1 MKKKRYCLLLIM
13 ILLFCGACRVDEFDS
28 VVTPTPSW
36 QDLFAGN
43 AVTEIPSS
51 TCKPTATPI
60 PMPQAEKMEQTY
72 QPKEGQVELICLYDG
87 NFTRLDDTT
96 LFELN
101 TRIAEKGY
109 NFYISVLEEVRTDYV
124 SGWCKKYLN
133 SGNQV
138 DLVCTSGNSGNSI
151 STTTQTVEIIKAGLL
166 LPYSEYP
173 EIEEKSVLRG
183 TYPESVWNMW
193 SVMGEV
199 YGVRYANYPFSPAVL
214 TINLE
219 LAEKLEIKVPEY
231 LTLTE
236 LDEYLE
242 LAAKNGYYPIVGGSP
257 VLSYAGYDE
266 VKPGLYVKV
275 DETGIRA
282 ANPLEDEDLKEM
294 LLTWT
299 RYRENGWIEE
309 IVYSREDG
317 TSNRAAL
324 HNENTL
330 FFTGLEL
337 DGQLTAYL
345 EGVYRPYGKKES
357 QRCGYDEIEV
367 EVKCYKQGD
376 YVANENDTAFLM
388 GISTNSEHKEE
399 ALQFLTLLQTDE
411 QIVRLM
417 RYGVEGIH
425 YVKGEDGYEETEI
438 AAGGIDKLGNNFMY
452 FEEYENISSF
462 LWPSNYQEVLENL
475 YKEDY
480 TLVPHIEYTEE
491 QIKVLRNVGKLMDSY
506 GTLFQGKSDN
516 VEEDIRELSNKLN
529 DVGYNRVVAEI
540 NETYFGK

>member
-1 MKKKRYCLLLIM
+1 MKKKRYCLLMIM
-13 ILLFCGACRVDEFDS
+13 LLLFCGACQFGEHGT
-28 VVTPTPSW
+28 VVTPMPSW
-36 QDLFAGN
+36 QDLFEEN
-43 AVTEIPSS
+43 SV
-51 TCKPTATPI
+51 TATPKITGI
-60 PMPQAEKMEQTY
+60 PVVTQISMPQAEKREQTY
-72 QPKEGQVELICLYDG
+72 QPKEGQIELIILYDG

-96 LFELN
+96 LYELN
-101 TRIAEKGY
+101 TIIADKGY

-124 SGWCKKYLN
+124 SGWCKRYLN

-151 STTTQTVEIIKAGLL
+151 STTTQTVEIIREGLL

-173 EIEEKSVLRG
+173 EMEEKEVLWR
-183 TYPESVWNMW
+183 TYPEPVWNMW
-193 SVMGEV
+193 SVLGEV
-199 YGVRYANYPFSPAVL
+199 YGVRYVNYPFSPAVL

-219 LAEKLEIKVPEY
+219 LAENLGIKVPEY

-242 LAAKNGYYPIVGGSP
+242 LAAKNGYYPIVGVSP
-257 VLSYAGYDE
+257 VLAYAGYDE

-275 DETGIRA
+275 NENGIRA
-282 ANPLEDEDLKEM
+282 ANPLEDEDLKG
-294 LLTWT
+294 LLLAWT

-309 IVYSREDG
+309 SAYNPEDG
-317 TSNRAAL
+317 ISNRAEL
-324 HNENTL
+324 HNKNTL

-337 DGQLTAYL
+337 DGQLTAYV
-345 EGVYRPYGKKES
+345 EGIYRPYSKKES
-357 QRCGYDEIEV
+357 QRCGYDEIEI
-367 EVKCYKQGD
+367 EVKCYKQGNQ
-376 YVANENDTAFLM
+376 VMNENDTAFLM
-388 GISTNSEHKEE
+388 GISKNSEHKEE

-417 RYGVEGIH
+417 RYGVEGVH

-438 AAGGIDKLGNNFMY
+438 SAGGIDKLGNSFMY

-462 LWPSNYQEVLENL
+462 LWPSDYQEVLETL
-475 YKEDY
+475 YQEDY

-491 QIKVLRNVGKLMDSY
+491 QVKVLRNVEKLMGSY

-516 VEEDIRELSNKLN
+516 VEEDIRELANKLN

-540 NETYFGK
+540 NETYFGE